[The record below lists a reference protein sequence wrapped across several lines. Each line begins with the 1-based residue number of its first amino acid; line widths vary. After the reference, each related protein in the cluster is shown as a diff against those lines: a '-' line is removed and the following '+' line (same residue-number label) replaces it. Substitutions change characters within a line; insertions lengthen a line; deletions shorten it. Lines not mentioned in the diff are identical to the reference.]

1 AHAHHGGGLGDQF
14 GDVRGAAHHGGGR
27 ARGGGQV
34 ADLGD
39 VLLRHLRA
47 GDQQVP
53 VPLGHAGGRGG
64 AGQLRP
70 VRAASEDGQHVGR
83 GWFRGGALGA
93 RGAAGGTAAGE
104 VAGGGRL
111 LREGGRQ
118 LPGQARIV
126 DVLVAVD
133 PDRVEERGH
142 ELGSAEGLPFGGGH
156 ARGIEHLPQAQH
168 GGGAAGAEVREHR
181 PQLAV
186 DAEGVPV
193 GDEQVRLQGGEG
205 RADGGAAQVPHRIRC
220 HAEAAGAVP

>member
-1 AHAHHGGGLGDQF
+1 MHTTAAASAISSGTSGALRTTVVAGLVAAAGCRTSARSAPASGGP
-14 GDVRGAAHHGGGR
+14 VTSRCR
-27 ARGGGQV
+27 AP
-34 ADLGD
+34 
-39 VLLRHLRA
+39 RA
-47 GDQQVP
+47 
-53 VPLGHAGGRGG
+53 GG
-64 AGQLRP
+64 AGQLRA

-142 ELGSAEGLPFGGGH
+142 EL
-156 ARGIEHLPQAQH
+156 
-168 GGGAAGAEVREHR
+168 
-181 PQLAV
+181 
-186 DAEGVPV
+186 
-193 GDEQVRLQGGEG
+193 
-205 RADGGAAQVPHRIRC
+205 
-220 HAEAAGAVP
+220 